1 MIWKRWS
8 RSERPSDDD
17 VQAAEIE
24 MVEPQAAETPP
35 APVNAVPEAGPAVV
49 RPAAPAA
56 AAPTGAAGAEPGV
69 ARPAFLDSL
78 WRDPD
83 EAAPVRQ
90 ALPRFSASASDDVEP
105 GDADSALA
113 RRKLAL
119 RDALG
124 ASQPV
129 IDRTSFA
136 GRHDALAQL
145 IASIEQQRVHV
156 VIYGE
161 RGIGKTSLAHVF
173 AETAREARY
182 LVLYGSCGTEA
193 EFASMFRAF
202 ASRIPRLYH
211 SSVLPNSAEAER
223 GDNLDVMLPDQ
234 FGPRELADLFSEITG
249 TRVLIILDEYDRV
262 LDKSF
267 RRDVAEL
274 IKNLSDRAARV
285 QLVLTGVA
293 QNLDELIGYAPSIRR
308 NIVGLPMRPLTKAEV
323 RDVIGIGEAAADLRY
338 SPESVAMVTAMAG
351 GSPYLVRLL
360 AHQAGLAALNER
372 RSIVDENHGRA
383 AVERVLTDWNA
394 SLPRRVQASLGRD
407 EARAQ
412 WPLLIA
418 AARAGSTADGF
429 FGVDDVITELA
440 GNQLP
445 AMVERDLRRF
455 SHPHDLLEVHDT
467 DGEVRFRFRYPGVS
481 SLLLMSAAMAR
492 LSA

>member
-8 RSERPSDDD
+8 RSERAQTEVAADDLATELAPEHDDAAVESDGVDS
-17 VQAAEIE
+17 
-24 MVEPQAAETPP
+24 ML
-35 APVNAVPEAGPAVV
+35 
-49 RPAAPAA
+49 AAPRAQA
-56 AAPTGAAGAEPGV
+56 DS
-69 ARPAFLDSL
+69 RPAFLETL
-78 WRDPD
+78 WRQPV
-83 EAAPVRQ
+83 EAARNQ
-90 ALPRFSASASDDVEP
+90 ALPRFAASASDDVDSSDI
-105 GDADSALA
+105 DAIMA

-119 RDALG
+119 RDVLG

-129 IDRTSFA
+129 IGRESFA
-136 GRHDALAQL
+136 GRHDALSQL

-193 EFASMFRAF
+193 RFDTMFRSF
-202 ASRIPRLYH
+202 AARIPRLYH
-211 SSVLPNSAEAER
+211 KSVLPNSPEAEV
-223 GDNLDVMLPDQ
+223 GDHFDVMLEEH
-234 FGPRELADLFSEITG
+234 FGPRELADLFAEVTG
-249 TRVLIILDEYDRV
+249 TRVIIILDEYDRV
-262 LDKSF
+262 LDAAF

-308 NIVGLPMRPLTKAEV
+308 NIVGLPMRPLTVGEV
-323 RDVIGIGEAAADLRY
+323 RDVIAIGEEAAEIRY
-338 SPESVAMVTAMAG
+338 SDEAVSMITAMAG
-351 GSPYLVRLL
+351 GSPYLVRLI
-360 AHQAGLAALNER
+360 AHQAGLAALTER
-372 RSIVDENHGRA
+372 KSVVDEGHGKV

-418 AARAGSTADGF
+418 AARAGSSADGY
-429 FGVDDVITELA
+429 FGIDDAFTELGGA
-440 GNQLP
+440 QSP
-445 AMVERDLRRF
+445 AMIERELKRF
-455 SHPHDLLEVHDT
+455 AHPHDLLELHEFE
-467 DGEVRFRFRYPGVS
+467 GELRFRFRYPGVS

-492 LSA
+492 MTA

>member
-8 RSERPSDDD
+8 RMERAGADSALDQMLGDEPGETSAPSY
-17 VQAAEIE
+17 
-24 MVEPQAAETPP
+24 TPP
-35 APVNAVPEAGPAVV
+35 QSSVFAQPSGE
-49 RPAAPAA
+49 
-56 AAPTGAAGAEPGV
+56 
-69 ARPAFLDSL
+69 ARPAFLDTL
-78 WRDPD
+78 WREPD
-83 EAAPVRQ
+83 EGQRSQ
-90 ALPRFSASASDDVEP
+90 GLPRFAASASDDVDST
-105 GDADSALA
+105 DADSIMA

-129 IDRTSFA
+129 IGRESFA

-193 EFASMFRAF
+193 EFSSMFRSF
-202 ASRIPRLYH
+202 AARIPRLYH
-211 SSVLPNSAEAER
+211 KSVLPNSPEAES
-223 GDNLDVMLPDQ
+223 GDHFDVMLEDN
-234 FGPRELADLFSEITG
+234 FGPRELADLFAEVTG
-249 TRVLIILDEYDRV
+249 TRVIIILDEYDRV
-262 LDKSF
+262 LDASF

-308 NIVGLPMRPLTKAEV
+308 NIVGLPMRPLSPGEV
-323 RDVIGIGEAAADLRY
+323 RDVIGIGEAAAEIRY
-338 SPESVAMVTAMAG
+338 SDEAVNMITGTAG
-351 GSPYLVRLL
+351 GSPYLVRLI
-360 AHQAGLAALNER
+360 AHQAGLAALTDR
-372 RSIVDENHGRA
+372 RSTVDENHGRA

-412 WPLLIA
+412 WPLLVA
-418 AARAGSTADGF
+418 AARAGSSADGY
-429 FGVDDVITELA
+429 FGIDDVFTEMS
-440 GNQLP
+440 GSQSP
-445 AMVERDLRRF
+445 AVIERDLKRF
-455 SHPHDLLEVHDT
+455 AHPHDLLELHEFAD
-467 DGEVRFRFRYPGVS
+467 EVRFRFRYPGVS

-492 LSA
+492 IAA

>member
-8 RSERPSDDD
+8 RSERAQTEVVTDDL
-17 VQAAEIE
+17 ATE
-24 MVEPQAAETPP
+24 P
-35 APVNAVPEAGPAVV
+35 APEHNDAAVESDEVDSML
-49 RPAAPAA
+49 AAPRAQA
-56 AAPTGAAGAEPGV
+56 DS
-69 ARPAFLDSL
+69 RPAFLETL
-78 WRDPD
+78 WRQPV
-83 EAAPVRQ
+83 EAARNQV
-90 ALPRFSASASDDVEP
+90 LPRFAASASDDVDSSDV
-105 GDADSALA
+105 DAIMA

-119 RDALG
+119 RDVLG

-129 IDRTSFA
+129 IGRESFA
-136 GRHDALAQL
+136 GRHDALSQL

-193 EFASMFRAF
+193 RFDTMFRSF
-202 ASRIPRLYH
+202 AARIPRLYH
-211 SSVLPNSAEAER
+211 KSVLPNSPEAEV
-223 GDNLDVMLPDQ
+223 GDHFDVMLDEQ
-234 FGPRELADLFSEITG
+234 FGPRELADLFAEVTG
-249 TRVLIILDEYDRV
+249 TRVIIILDEYDRV
-262 LDKSF
+262 LDAAF

-308 NIVGLPMRPLTKAEV
+308 NIVGLPMRPLTVGEV
-323 RDVIGIGEAAADLRY
+323 RDVIAIGEEAAEIRY
-338 SPESVAMVTAMAG
+338 SDEAVSMITAMAG
-351 GSPYLVRLL
+351 GSPYLVRLI
-360 AHQAGLAALNER
+360 AHQAGLAALTER
-372 RSIVDENHGRA
+372 KSVVDEGHGKV

-418 AARAGSTADGF
+418 AARAGSSADGY
-429 FGVDDVITELA
+429 FGIDDAFTELNGA
-440 GNQLP
+440 QSP
-445 AMVERDLRRF
+445 AMIERELKRF
-455 SHPHDLLEVHDT
+455 AHPHDLLELHEFE
-467 DGEVRFRFRYPGVS
+467 GELRFRFRYPGVS

-492 LSA
+492 MTA

>member
-8 RSERPSDDD
+8 RSERPNEDETP
-17 VQAAEIE
+17 AET
-24 MVEPQAAETPP
+24 VEPTAPAPDESQPP
-35 APVNAVPEAGPAVV
+35 ASAAFSAVS
-49 RPAAPAA
+49 A
-56 AAPTGAAGAEPGV
+56 AAPVPSAAGLAARSADV
-69 ARPAFLDSL
+69 AGLRPAFLDTL
-78 WRDPD
+78 WREP
-83 EAAPVRQ
+83 EEKAASRQ
-90 ALPRFSASASDDVEP
+90 PLPKFSASAYDDVETT
-105 GDADSALA
+105 DIDSALA
-113 RRKLAL
+113 RRKLSL

-136 GRHDALAQL
+136 GRHDALSQL
-145 IASIEQQRVHV
+145 ISAVEQQRVHV

-193 EFASMFRAF
+193 EFSAMFRAF
-202 ASRIPRLYH
+202 AARIPRLYH
-211 SSVLPNSAEAER
+211 RSVLPNSPEAER
-223 GDNLDVMLPDQ
+223 GDNLDVMLPEH
-234 FGPRELADLFSEITG
+234 FGPRELADVFADVTG

-262 LDKSF
+262 LDRNF

-308 NIVGLPMRPLTKAEV
+308 NIVGLPMRPLSKNEV
-323 RDVIGIGEAAADLRY
+323 RDVIAIGETAAELRY
-338 SPESVAMVTAMAG
+338 SPEAVSMITAMAG

-360 AHQAGLAALNER
+360 AHQAGLVALNER

-418 AARAGSTADGF
+418 AARAGSTADGY
-429 FGVDDVITELA
+429 FGVDDVITEMP
-440 GNQLP
+440 GTQLP
-445 AMVERDLRRF
+445 AMIERDLRRF
-455 SHPHDLLEVHDT
+455 AHPHDLLEVHDN

-492 LSA
+492 LTA

>member
-1 MIWKRWS
+1 MPMIWKRWS
-8 RSERPSDDD
+8 RSERAD
-17 VQAAEIE
+17 VKTGATVDADIEDAGIAESPRSE
-24 MVEPQAAETPP
+24 
-35 APVNAVPEAGPAVV
+35 PAV
-49 RPAAPAA
+49 AAV
-56 AAPTGAAGAEPGV
+56 AEPMQGYRDGSPV
-69 ARPAFLDSL
+69 TPVFERRPAFLDTL
-78 WRDPD
+78 WREPA
-83 EAAPVRQ
+83 EVPRAEP
-90 ALPRFSASASDDVEP
+90 LPRFSASASDDVET
-105 GDADSALA
+105 GDGDIGLA

-129 IDRTSFA
+129 IGRESFA

-145 IASIEQQRVHV
+145 IASVEQQRVHV

-193 EFASMFRAF
+193 RFDAMFRSF
-202 ASRIPRLYH
+202 AARIPRLYH
-211 SSVLPNSAEAER
+211 KSVLPNSAEAER
-223 GDNLDVMLPDQ
+223 GDHFDTMLEDH
-234 FGPRELADLFSEITG
+234 FGPRELAELFADVTG
-249 TRVLIILDEYDRV
+249 TRVIIILDEYDRV
-262 LDKSF
+262 LDPNF

-308 NIVGLPMRPLTKAEV
+308 NIVGLPMRPLIASEV
-323 RDVIGIGEAAADLRY
+323 RDVIAIGENAASLRY
-338 SPESVAMVTAMAG
+338 SDEAVTMVTTMAG

-360 AHQAGLAALNER
+360 AHQAGLAALADK
-372 RSIVDENHGRA
+372 RSVVDENHGRA

-407 EARAQ
+407 EARSQ

-418 AARAGSTADGF
+418 AARAGSSADGY
-429 FGVDDVITELA
+429 FGVDDVFTEMA
-440 GNQLP
+440 GVQQH
-445 AMVERDLRRF
+445 AVIERDLKRF
-455 SHPHDLLEVHDT
+455 SHPHDLLELHDAQ
-467 DGEVRFRFRYPGVS
+467 GEVRFRFRYPGVS

-492 LSA
+492 MSN

>member
-8 RSERPSDDD
+8 RSERA
-17 VQAAEIE
+17 QAEAAAEDLATE
-24 MVEPQAAETPP
+24 LAPEHNDTAVESNDVDSMLEAPR
-35 APVNAVPEAGPAVV
+35 APVES
-49 RPAAPAA
+49 
-56 AAPTGAAGAEPGV
+56 
-69 ARPAFLDSL
+69 RPAFLETL
-78 WRDPD
+78 WRQPV
-83 EAAPVRQ
+83 EAVRNQ
-90 ALPRFSASASDDVEP
+90 ALPRFAASASDDVDSTDI
-105 GDADSALA
+105 DAIMA

-119 RDALG
+119 RDVLG

-129 IDRTSFA
+129 IGRESFA
-136 GRHDALAQL
+136 GRHDALSQL

-193 EFASMFRAF
+193 RFDTMFRSF
-202 ASRIPRLYH
+202 AARIPRLYH
-211 SSVLPNSAEAER
+211 KSVLPNSPEAEV
-223 GDNLDVMLPDQ
+223 GDHFDVMLEEQ
-234 FGPRELADLFSEITG
+234 FGPRELADLFAEVTG
-249 TRVLIILDEYDRV
+249 TRVIIILDEYDRV
-262 LDKSF
+262 LDAAF

-308 NIVGLPMRPLTKAEV
+308 NIVGLPMRPLTIGEV
-323 RDVIGIGEAAADLRY
+323 RDVIAIGEEAAEIRY
-338 SPESVAMVTAMAG
+338 SDEAVSMITAMAG
-351 GSPYLVRLL
+351 GSPYLVRLI
-360 AHQAGLAALNER
+360 AHQAGLAALTER
-372 RSIVDENHGRA
+372 KSVVDEGHGKV

-418 AARAGSTADGF
+418 AARAGSSADGY
-429 FGVDDVITELA
+429 FGIDDAFTELNGA
-440 GNQLP
+440 QSP
-445 AMVERDLRRF
+445 AMIERELKRF
-455 SHPHDLLEVHDT
+455 AHPHDLLELHEFE
-467 DGEVRFRFRYPGVS
+467 GELRFRFRYPGVS

-492 LSA
+492 MTA